1 MMNGEGKMEFPA
13 VNYLAVLAAAASAFV
28 LGGLWYSPI
37 LFAKKWMAYT
47 GNECAEGEQ
56 PKGNMGVIFGGAF
69 LLSVIAAYVFALVIP
84 ASDLGLKY
92 GAIAGAMTG
101 FAFAATSFGIS
112 YLFEQRPF
120 GLWLI
125 NGGYHTLQFTLYG
138 LVLGLMG
145 PVGEAAA
152 VY

>member
-1 MMNGEGKMEFPA
+1 MEFPA
-13 VNYLAVLAAAASAFV
+13 VNYLGVLAAAASAFV
-28 LGGLWYSPI
+28 LGGLWYSPA

-47 GNECAEGEQ
+47 GHGDCDSEEGKAN
-56 PKGNMGVIFGGAF
+56 KGNTGLIFGGAF
-69 LLSVIAAYVFALVIP
+69 LLSVIAAYVFAMLIP
-84 ASDLGLKY
+84 AGELGPKY

-101 FAFAATSFGIS
+101 FAFGATSFGIS

-125 NGGYHTLQFTLYG
+125 NGGYHMFQFTLYG

-145 PVGEAAA
+145 PVA
-152 VY
+152 V